1 MGEFSF
7 FDFPTVIGLV
17 FGIGVVVACAL
28 GYITAQ
34 TWKLRDMLREVAE
47 EVGAQGKQAATN
59 VTFADTQ
66 PSLPD
71 VGQCLV
77 SIGKTLDM
85 LKIVTNDNARYA
97 NQALITHNKASGDY
111 EQLSKDI
118 GRLFV
123 ELGEIRKSIWTI
135 QRVQSDE
142 KRAGNGVVSIES
154 LAERVGL
161 LVNKVV
167 EVRNEVDM
175 ANQRL
180 TLLAETLLPPM
191 PAILPEPEQHVIIKQ
206 TKPDVIADSFTMET
220 PKERRGRQR
229 KEGGQLL

>member
-71 VGQCLV
+71 VGLTLTAL
-77 SIGKTLDM
+77 GKTLDM
-85 LKIVTNDNARYA
+85 LNAAANENARYA
-97 NQALITHNKASGDY
+97 RAATSGYHTASGNY

-118 GRLFV
+118 CVLSTNGADMR
-123 ELGEIRKSIWTI
+123 RSI
-135 QRVQSDE
+135 
-142 KRAGNGVVSIES
+142 VV
-154 LAERVGL
+154 LTERFNL
-161 LVNKVV
+161 LVSKVV
-167 EVRNEVDM
+167 EVKNEVDM

-191 PAILPEPEQHVIIKQ
+191 PAILPEPEQHVIIEQ

-220 PKERRGRQR
+220 PKKRRGRPR